1 MESRSKVIEDMQ
13 RVLTYLDDADMKELF
28 NRVIGK
34 MRSMSD
40 EEFKYLELK
49 EAEQKGKMPYLQHQ
63 MHYRTEII
71 DTGNL
76 LC

>member
-1 MESRSKVIEDMQ
+1 MESRNKVIEDMQ
-13 RVLTYLDDADMKELF
+13 RVLTYLDDADMKDLF

-34 MRSMSD
+34 M
-40 EEFKYLELK
+40 
-49 EAEQKGKMPYLQHQ
+49 PYSQHQ

>member
-1 MESRSKVIEDMQ
+1 LESRSKVIEDMQ

-40 EEFKYLELK
+40 EEFK
-49 EAEQKGKMPYLQHQ
+49 
-63 MHYRTEII
+63 
-71 DTGNL
+71 
-76 LC
+76 